1 MEAPASDTLNDM
13 NVSQDILV
21 AALEGLELRRARLLE
36 QIESVKAS
44 LGGPR
49 KGRPS
54 KAITEE
60 PKSSLAPKP
69 AKKAEKK
76 GKRNL
81 SPEARERIA
90 RVQKKRW
97 AAARGETN

>member
-1 MEAPASDTLNDM
+1 M

-36 QIESVKAS
+36 QIASVKA
-44 LGGPR
+44 LVGGPR

-54 KAITEE
+54 KTSTEE
-60 PKSSLAPKP
+60 PKLSAAPKP
-69 AKKAEKK
+69 AKKAGKK

-90 RVQKKRW
+90 AAQKKRW
-97 AAARGETN
+97 AAARGEAN

>member
-1 MEAPASDTLNDM
+1 M

-36 QIESVKAS
+36 QIASVKA
-44 LGGPR
+44 LVGGPR

-54 KAITEE
+54 KVSADESE
-60 PKSSLAPKP
+60 PAPTATP
-69 AKKAEKK
+69 AKKEGKK

-90 RVQKKRW
+90 AAQKKRW
-97 AAARGETN
+97 AAARGEAS